1 MSQKRKRREL
11 TIFKQS
17 LSKKIKAKIT
27 NNNTL
32 SKCLKINKILK
43 KMTNNSKVAASV
55 VKTNMVRL

>member
-55 VKTNMVRL
+55 IKTNMVRL

>member
-43 KMTNNSKVAASV
+43 KMTNNSKVATSV